1 MKIDVSTI
9 PGYETMSAEEKLAA
23 LEAYEIPENEDAAAK
38 EKRFKDLISKANS
51 EAAAYK
57 KQLHERMSAEEK
69 AQAERDEA
77 ARKAAEEQA
86 EKDRKYE
93 ELLKET
99 TIAKLAAKYTALGW
113 TQEMAEETA
122 KAQYDGDTDKVFANM
137 RSFADAREKEILANA
152 AKNQPKPGGNNGGD
166 GQGEDV
172 SIAKTLG
179 AAAAKHSA
187 DAAKV
192 LETMIK

>member
-23 LEAYEIPENEDAAAK
+23 LEAYEFHSDSDAAR
-38 EKRFKDLISKANS
+38 EKHYKDLITKANG

-57 KQLHERMSAEEK
+57 KQLQERMSAEEK
-69 AQAERDEA
+69 EKMEREEA

-122 KAQYDGDTDKVFANM
+122 KAQYEGDTDKVFANM

-152 AKNQPKPGGNNGGD
+152 AKNQPKPGGNAGGD
-166 GQGEDV
+166 PVGDDV
-172 SIAKTLG
+172 SIAKQLG
-179 AAAAKHSA
+179 AAAAKNTA

-192 LETMIK
+192 LESMIK

>member
-9 PGYETMSAEEKLAA
+9 PGYADMTPEQKLAA
-23 LEAYEIPENEDAAAK
+23 LEAFEFHPESDAAR
-38 EKRFKDLISKANS
+38 EKHYKDLITKANG

-57 KQLHERMSAEEK
+57 KQLQERMSAEEK
-69 AQAERDEA
+69 EKLEREEA

-93 ELLKET
+93 ELLKES
-99 TIAKLAAKYTALGW
+99 TITKLTSKYVALGLSEELAAA
-113 TQEMAEETA
+113 TA
-122 KAQYDGDTDKVFANM
+122 KSLYDQDTDAMFANM
-137 RSFADAREKEILANA
+137 KSFFDAHDKELLANA
-152 AKNQPKPGGNNGGD
+152 AKNQPKPGGNAGGD
-166 GQGEDV
+166 PVGDDV
-172 SIAKTLG
+172 SIAKQLG
-179 AAAAKHSA
+179 AAAAKNTA

>member
-23 LEAYEIPENEDAAAK
+23 LEAYEFQADGDAAR
-38 EKRFKDLISKANS
+38 EKHYKDLITKANG

-57 KQLHERMSAEEK
+57 KQLQERMSAEEK
-69 AQAERDEA
+69 EKMEREEA

-93 ELLKET
+93 ELLKENSIT
-99 TIAKLAAKYTALGW
+99 KLTAKYVALGW
-113 TQEMAEETA
+113 AAELAEATA
-122 KAQYDGDTDKVFANM
+122 KAQYDGDTDTVFANM
-137 RSFADAREKEILANA
+137 KSFADAHEKEILANA
-152 AKNQPKPGGNNGGD
+152 AKNQPKPGGNAGGD
-166 GQGEDV
+166 PVGDDV
-172 SIAKTLG
+172 SIAKQLG
-179 AAAAKHSA
+179 AAAAKNTA